1 MLGAAARRLAT
12 SLSALASA
20 GDSDEAEL
28 TEVTWGKLWCP
39 IPSPDHVWSIDEH
52 WFVVSCGRRLTLV
65 AHLEHQAVRLPRRWA
80 RHLVQCFVCGGRDV
94 PKRLVV
100 ASTGGALMS
109 VTFDALHAVLHMP
122 VPKDALKRK
131 HCYQLSYQLMR
142 GGRKKLCIVEPHWM
156 VSASRNRV
164 EWYRVDARATP
175 TEVSM
180 SKL

>member
-1 MLGAAARRLAT
+1 MRPAAHACDAFGTLSGAAALPLAGAVFYVRR
-12 SLSALASA
+12 
-20 GDSDEAEL
+20 
-28 TEVTWGKLWCP
+28 
-39 IPSPDHVWSIDEH
+39 
-52 WFVVSCGRRLTLV
+52 
-65 AHLEHQAVRLPRRWA
+65 PRRA
-80 RHLVQCFVCGGRDV
+80 
-94 PKRLVV
+94 KRIVV